1 MVACFRNAAGVALIS
16 IVVASGACVS
26 SAQAQQ
32 DDAAFYASR
41 NVILVIAAA
50 PGGGYDRWGRVV
62 GRHIGKHIPGNPSVV
77 PQNMPAGGGIAAAGH
92 LYAVAPKDG
101 STFGIL
107 TRDTPLAPVMTPS
120 LARFDPEK
128 MNWLGSPTT
137 ETSVC
142 ISNKKAQVT
151 NLKDLFQKELIV
163 GDTGAGTGTHVYPR
177 ALNGLF
183 GTKFKVIAGF
193 QNSVDVF
200 LAMERGEVDGICE
213 SYDSINEKQPGWL
226 KSGFF
231 NALLQG
237 GAAPHPDLAGV
248 PFVNELAR
256 NDKERAVLRFLYA
269 GQGIGRPFVAPPG
282 LPPARLKA
290 LRDAFAATMQDP
302 EFLDEARKMRFR
314 VEPVSAEKLTALI
327 DELVETPRDV
337 VDSAA
342 QYIK

>member
-1 MVACFRNAAGVALIS
+1 MAGCFRKAAGAALIGM
-16 IVVASGACVS
+16 IVTS

-32 DDAAFYASR
+32 SEAAFYASR

-50 PGGGYDRWGRVV
+50 AGGGYDRWGRVV
-62 GRHIGKHIPGNPSVV
+62 GRHIGKHIPGSPSVV

-107 TRDTPLAPVMTPS
+107 TRDTPLAPVMTPA

-137 ETSVC
+137 KTSVC
-142 ISNKKAQVT
+142 ISNKRAQVAT
-151 NLKDLFQKELIV
+151 LKDLFQKELIV

-226 KSGFF
+226 QSKFF
-231 NALLQG
+231 NAIVQG
-237 GAAPHPDLAGV
+237 GAEPHRDLAGV

-256 NDKERAVLRFLYA
+256 NDKERAVLHFLYA
-269 GQGIGRPFVAPPG
+269 GQGIGRPFVAPPDI
-282 LPPARLKA
+282 PPARLKV

-314 VEPVSAEKLTALI
+314 VEPVSGEKLTTLI